1 MVLMRKTTDVRKL
14 VIVAMM
20 AALSYLLI
28 FFQFPILPGVSF
40 LQIDFGDLPVFI
52 SMFLYGPAA
61 GAATSFISCLLDFIT
76 KGQGVPGLIGDIGS
90 FLAAMCFTLPVYYFF
105 KRKTPN
111 GLPSLKNRLLGF
123 TTGIL
128 LMIVFMSLANVFVL
142 LPMYLKFSG
151 FQINGT
157 VLKMVFTMIVPFN
170 LIKGILVSIVFSI
183 AYAKLLPWLSRK
195 VLPKQTKHV
204 Y

>member
-1 MVLMRKTTDVRKL
+1 
-14 VIVAMM
+14 
-20 AALSYLLI
+20 
-28 FFQFPILPGVSF
+28 
-40 LQIDFGDLPVFI
+40 
-52 SMFLYGPAA
+52 
-61 GAATSFISCLLDFIT
+61 
-76 KGQGVPGLIGDIGS
+76 
-90 FLAAMCFTLPVYYFF
+90 MCFTLPVYYFF